1 VRTNVVTPPGVRR
14 LHWVVDVDA
23 ELIARVRGGDARA
36 FDALVGRHAEVCWRF
51 AFRLLGHRA
60 DAEDA
65 VQDTWL
71 RASRA
76 LSRYHEQSQFRS
88 WLFQILVNE
97 CRRVQERRARER
109 MRLADDPDALRTV
122 SAKPAQADLHDALQR
137 GLARLDLAQREA
149 VLLKYGEG
157 LEYEEISRLTG
168 CSVSALK
175 MRVLRGRETLRQFFE
190 AEGVHE
196 GGFDE

>member
-1 VRTNVVTPPGVRR
+1 M
-14 LHWVVDVDA
+14 DVDA

-36 FDALVGRHAEVCWRF
+36 FDTLVGRHAEACWRF

-65 VQDTWL
+65 MQETWL
-71 RASRA
+71 RATRA
-76 LSRYHEQSQFRS
+76 LSRYHERFQFRS

-109 MRLADDPDALRTV
+109 MRLTDDPSVLRTI
-122 SAKPAQADLHDALQR
+122 SARPAQADLHDALQR

-149 VLLKYGEG
+149 LLLKYGEG
-157 LEYEEISRLTG
+157 LEYEEMARLTG

-175 MRVLRGRETLRQFFE
+175 MRVARGRETLRQFFE

-196 GGFDE
+196 SEFHE

>member
-1 VRTNVVTPPGVRR
+1 M
-14 LHWVVDVDA
+14 DVDA
-23 ELIARVRGGDARA
+23 ELIARVRCGDERA
-36 FDALVGRHAEVCWRF
+36 FDALVGRHAEACWRF

-60 DAEDA
+60 DAEDV

-76 LSRYHEQSQFRS
+76 LSRYTEQAHFRS

-109 MRLADDPDALRTV
+109 MRLTDDPDVLRTV
-122 SAKPAQADLHDALQR
+122 AAKAAQADLHDALQR
-137 GLARLDLAQREA
+137 GLARLDPTQREA

-157 LEYEEISRLTG
+157 LEYEEIARLTG

-196 GGFDE
+196 GVFDE